1 MIPKKIR
8 PMMNHIVTT
17 MDRFE
22 NDDSKLI
29 LDIKEAKGVVK
40 DIQKVLA
47 VGPLVRDVKV
57 GDFVRI
63 NPDKYIRVK
72 HNLRD
77 DLNNENE
84 MEVKINFPVVD
95 LESGRFLFLTEGDV
109 DYVIEEFAEEKQAE
123 KSVLYTPPIII

>member
-1 MIPKKIR
+1 MT
-8 PMMNHIVTT
+8 NHIVTT

-22 NDDSKLI
+22 SNENKLI
-29 LDIKEAKGVVK
+29 LDIKEAEGVVK
-40 DIQKVLA
+40 DIQQVLA
-47 VGPLVRDVKV
+47 IGPLVRDVKV
-57 GDFVRI
+57 GDYVRI
-63 NPDKYIRVK
+63 NPDRYIRVK

-109 DYVIEEFAEEKQAE
+109 DYVIEEFAEEKKE
-123 KSVLYTPPIII
+123 EESILYTPPTII

>member
-1 MIPKKIR
+1 MIPRKIK
-8 PMMNHIVTT
+8 PMTNHIVTT

-22 NDDSKLI
+22 SNENKLI
-29 LDIKEAKGVVK
+29 LDIKEAEGVVK
-40 DIQKVLA
+40 DIQQVLA
-47 VGPLVRDVKV
+47 IGPLVRDVKV
-57 GDFVRI
+57 GDYVRI
-63 NPDKYIRVK
+63 NPDRYIRVK

-109 DYVIEEFAEEKQAE
+109 DYVIEEFAEEKDEE
-123 KSVLYTPPIII
+123 KSVLYTPPTII

>member
-1 MIPKKIR
+1 MT
-8 PMMNHIVTT
+8 NHIVTT

-22 NDDSKLI
+22 SNENKLI
-29 LDIKEAKGVVK
+29 LDIKEAEGVVK
-40 DIQKVLA
+40 DIQQVLA
-47 VGPLVRDVKV
+47 IGPLVRDVKV
-57 GDFVRI
+57 GDYVRI
-63 NPDKYIRVK
+63 NPDRYIRVK

-109 DYVIEEFAEEKQAE
+109 DYVIEEFTEEKDEE
-123 KSVLYTPPIII
+123 KSVLYTPPTII

>member
-1 MIPKKIR
+1 
-8 PMMNHIVTT
+8 MMNHIVTT
-17 MDRFE
+17 MEKFT

-29 LDIKEAKGVVK
+29 LDIKEAEGVVK
-40 DIQKVLA
+40 DIQQVLA

-95 LESGRFLFLTEGDV
+95 LEDGRFLFLTEGDV
-109 DYVIEEFAEEKQAE
+109 DYIIEEFADEKQTE
-123 KSVLYTPPIII
+123 KSVLYTPPTII